1 MACLARKPFVVELTL
16 ASSEASTCVT
26 FMIGGTWLAASVIA
40 ATASHSFRHPV
51 RQMDSDFGEA
61 FAVATIA
68 TALTTSCFSS
78 SIGFE
83 SCCCS
88 CS

>member
-16 ASSEASTCVT
+16 ASSGAGTCVT

-61 FAVATIA
+61 FAVAIA
-68 TALTTSCFSS
+68 TILITSCFSS

>member
-1 MACLARKPFVVELTL
+1 MELTL
-16 ASSEASTCVT
+16 ASSGASTYVT

-40 ATASHSFRHPV
+40 ATASHSFQHPV
-51 RQMDSDFGEA
+51 RQTDSDFEEA
-61 FAVATIA
+61 FAVAIA
-68 TALTTSCFSS
+68 TVLTTSCFSS

-83 SCCCS
+83 SCCCC